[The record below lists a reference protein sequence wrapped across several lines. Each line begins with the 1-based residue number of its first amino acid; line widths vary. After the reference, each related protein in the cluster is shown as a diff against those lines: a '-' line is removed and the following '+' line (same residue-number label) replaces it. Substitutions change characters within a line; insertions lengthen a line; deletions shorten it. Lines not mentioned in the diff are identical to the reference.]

1 MKKIGFI
8 GAYDKANFL
17 VYLSKV
23 LTILGH
29 RVLVIDASD
38 VQKIKY
44 IVPAVNPTKS
54 YITTFEDIDFA
65 VGFDSWKNVERYLG
79 LTYDTN
85 DEEDEDENKNKNPYD
100 YILMDIDSGEKLEAF
115 EIQNAEKNYFVT
127 TFDMYSLKK
136 GINIFQNIQEP
147 ITLTKILFSYQSS
160 KVEEEYLNFISMP
173 YKINWNEYNL
183 YFKILGED
191 NKVFEDNQRIEK
203 IRFRRLSPDFKNT
216 LSYVVQ
222 DIYKSESMMK
232 IKKAMKD

>member
-85 DEEDEDENKNKNPYD
+85 DEEDEDENKNKP
-100 YILMDIDSGEKLEAF
+100 
-115 EIQNAEKNYFVT
+115 T
-127 TFDMYSLKK
+127 
-136 GINIFQNIQEP
+136 
-147 ITLTKILFSYQSS
+147 
-160 KVEEEYLNFISMP
+160 EE
-173 YKINWNEYNL
+173 
-183 YFKILGED
+183 
-191 NKVFEDNQRIEK
+191 NKSI
-203 IRFRRLSPDFKNT
+203 
-216 LSYVVQ
+216 
-222 DIYKSESMMK
+222 
-232 IKKAMKD
+232 

>member
-1 MKKIGFI
+1 M
-8 GAYDKANFL
+8 
-17 VYLSKV
+17 
-23 LTILGH
+23 
-29 RVLVIDASD
+29 
-38 VQKIKY
+38 
-44 IVPAVNPTKS
+44 
-54 YITTFEDIDFA
+54 
-65 VGFDSWKNVERYLG
+65 G

-85 DEEDEDENKNKNPYD
+85 DEEDDKDNNSENKDPYD
-100 YILMDIDSGEKLEAF
+100 YVLIDVDSGEKLETF
-115 EIQNAEKNYFVT
+115 DIKNAEKNYFVT

-136 GINIFQNIQEP
+136 GMNIFQNLQEP

-191 NKVFEDNQRIEK
+191 NRVFEDNQRIEK
-203 IRFRRLSPDFKNT
+203 IRFRRLSPDFKST

-222 DIYKSESMMK
+222 DINKSESMMK

>member
-1 MKKIGFI
+1 MDLIHGN
-8 GAYDKANFL
+8 G
-17 VYLSKV
+17 
-23 LTILGH
+23 
-29 RVLVIDASD
+29 
-38 VQKIKY
+38 
-44 IVPAVNPTKS
+44 
-54 YITTFEDIDFA
+54 
-65 VGFDSWKNVERYLG
+65 VERYLG

-85 DEEDEDENKNKNPYD
+85 DESNDDTNDNENKDLYD
-100 YILMDIDSGEKLEAF
+100 YVLIEVDNNEKIENF
-115 EIQNAEKNYFVT
+115 EIQKAEKNYFVT

-136 GINIFQNIQEP
+136 GMNIFQNLKEP

-191 NKVFEDNQRIEK
+191 NRVFEDNQRIEK
-203 IRFRRLSPDFKNT
+203 IKFRRLSPDFKST

-222 DIYKSESMMK
+222 DINKSESIMK

>member
-1 MKKIGFI
+1 M
-8 GAYDKANFL
+8 
-17 VYLSKV
+17 
-23 LTILGH
+23 
-29 RVLVIDASD
+29 
-38 VQKIKY
+38 
-44 IVPAVNPTKS
+44 
-54 YITTFEDIDFA
+54 
-65 VGFDSWKNVERYLG
+65 G

-85 DEEDEDENKNKNPYD
+85 DEEDDKDNNSENKDPYD
-100 YILMDIDSGEKLEAF
+100 YVLIDVDSGEKLETF
-115 EIQNAEKNYFVT
+115 DIKNAEKNYFVT

-136 GINIFQNIQEP
+136 GMNIFQNLQEP

-191 NKVFEDNQRIEK
+191 NRVFEDNQRIEK

-216 LSYVVQ
+216 LGYVVQ
-222 DIYKSESMMK
+222 DINKSESMMK